1 MTGRKYRRIWPRAA
15 TNATIREAEGF
26 HFARLVDI
34 AAIDEYR
41 MVHGVLD
48 LVHIERLKLVPF
60 GHNHQGIRALS
71 NFISIFAE
79 NDGFHAHVFA
89 FERFTPGVCS
99 HRILHTYPSS
109 LVCYP
114 ADDVD
119 RASFSHIVCIG
130 LEG

>member
-1 MTGRKYRRIWPRAA
+1 
-15 TNATIREAEGF
+15 
-26 HFARLVDI
+26 
-34 AAIDEYR
+34 
-41 MVHGVLD
+41 MVHSVLD
-48 LVHIERLKLVPF
+48 LVHIKRLKLVPF

-99 HRILHTYPSS
+99 DRIIYTNRCS

-119 RASFSHIVCIG
+119 RGGFAHIVCVG
-130 LEG
+130 FEGQA